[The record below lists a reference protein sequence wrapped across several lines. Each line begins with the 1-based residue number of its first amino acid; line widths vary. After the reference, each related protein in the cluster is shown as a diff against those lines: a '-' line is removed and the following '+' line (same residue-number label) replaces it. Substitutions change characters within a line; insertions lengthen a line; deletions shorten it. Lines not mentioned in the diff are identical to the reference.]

1 MRYKQY
7 LPMTTPLLG

>member
-7 LPMTTPLLG
+7 LPMATPLLG